1 MSSRSSEY
9 SPPAIGVVR
18 LLLLGAGLSLAI
30 AACSS
35 ADASPAASPTGPAA
49 SITESPAATAT
60 ATDTPTATPTATP
73 TQAPTP
79 TPAPTPAPTPK
90 PPPPPTAKPTPTPL
104 PPLAIGLCTG
114 AQLSLAIAS
123 WQNDGTT
130 SYPHI
135 TATNVSS
142 GSCNMRGTPQ
152 TQILDGHG
160 SVIGDAGSGG
170 GEVKTSDPVY
180 TLAPNGTIY
189 DIVTWGNWCK
199 AAPAQDVRVAV
210 VMPFG
215 LGKIVAPPLGS
226 APIPTCLASNQS
238 TSVSAEQW
246 TP

>member
-1 MSSRSSEY
+1 MARVLGRLHSGGGTVADGRCSHGNAARHTHRYADSGCDRHSDTHGHAGPD
-9 SPPAIGVVR
+9 SGADTGTAQGNTRPP
-18 LLLLGAGLSLAI
+18 
-30 AACSS
+30 
-35 ADASPAASPTGPAA
+35 
-49 SITESPAATAT
+49 
-60 ATDTPTATPTATP
+60 
-73 TQAPTP
+73 
-79 TPAPTPAPTPK
+79 
-90 PPPPPTAKPTPTPL
+90 KPTPTPL
-104 PPLAIGLCTG
+104 PALAIGLCTG
-114 AQLSLAIAS
+114 AQLSLSITS

-142 GSCNMRGTPQ
+142 GSCTMRGTPQ

-180 TLAPNGTIY
+180 TLAPNGTIN

-215 LGKIVAPPLGS
+215 LGKMVASPLGS